1 MILEIIL
8 FILLLFVS
16 YMLVLS
22 MRRINQY
29 ENFILR
35 LQQIISF
42 SSDKLK
48 IIDEKGIYEAEDE
61 TGFFFQQ
68 LKDIQA
74 ILDGMFETETEE
86 KIDAKEKSSKKEN

>member
-1 MILEIIL
+1 MWWFFFIL
-8 FILLLFVS
+8 FLLISVFSTIALF
-16 YMLVLS
+16 YS

-68 LKDIQA
+68 LKDIQS
-74 ILDGMFETETEE
+74 ILDGMFETEEAE
-86 KIDAKEKSSKKEN
+86 DAKKKS